1 MLQHLATLSIAE
13 AVKDGSYAPG
23 TLVPVGISSL
33 DVTDIKFMDRDARG
47 FFVPQSKRQ
56 WKYLSTRTAD
66 WNDGSFR
73 DPAVRLRWLK
83 DARCSLVTRLW
94 LRRQPGARLQQEVPT
109 LVRLDLVSAGCER
122 WEGGASSLCRDF
134 YCSAPSVLLE
144 RVRSRPLS
152 GSGLASRAAS

>member
-56 WKYLSTRTAD
+56 WKDLSTRTAD
-66 WNDGSFR
+66 WNDGSSFR
-73 DPAVRLRWLK
+73 DPAVRLVVVEGRG
-83 DARCSLVTRLW
+83 DAAAW
-94 LRRQPGARLQQEVPT
+94 LRRQGPRWPT
-109 LVRLDLVSAGCER
+109 CATSTRSTVHRYSTRLDLVSAGCER
-122 WEGGASSLCRDF
+122 WVARVHYAVTF
-134 YCSAPSVLLE
+134 IVAP
-144 RVRSRPLS
+144 RPS
-152 GSGLASRAAS
+152 F